1 MSHQHYVNYTV
12 SGKDYQA
19 GPYQSEA
26 EARIHYKD
34 IIGFVGISN
43 CWMGNTRDEGRIL
56 IGEAQ

>member
-1 MSHQHYVNYTV
+1 MIHQHYVNYTI

-26 EARIHYKD
+26 EVEMHYND
-34 IIGFVGISN
+34 IKSYYGVSN
-43 CWMGNTRDEGRIL
+43 CWMGNTRDQSRIL